1 MKITKSQLRGIIK
14 EEFSEL
20 TGMPDLSKVEELLE
34 DLLIQ
39 LGKLDLSI
47 DYLAASITGEDA
59 LSIGATQ
66 SALGRLATA
75 PRKATNIKESTSVT
89 KNELRNLV
97 KQVISEQNIN
107 LSDLENEL
115 EGKTD
120 QEIEEDIVEIAKRL
134 VELEKKMKELS
145 DQYQAGIENA
155 QDIIGKQR
163 Q

>member
-120 QEIEEDIVEIAKRL
+120 QEIEEDIVLIAKRL

>member
-75 PRKATNIKESTSVT
+75 PRKETNIKESTSVT

>member
-14 EEFSEL
+14 EEFSQL
-20 TGMPDLSKVEELLE
+20 TGMPDLSKIEELLE

-75 PRKATNIKESTSVT
+75 PRKERGVQENTSIT
-89 KNELRNLV
+89 KRQLRNLV
-97 KQVISEQNIN
+97 KQVFSEQSVD
-107 LSDLENEL
+107 LSALEDEL

-120 QEIEEDIVEIAKRL
+120 KELEQDIVEIAKRL

-145 DQYQAGIENA
+145 DQYQAGIKNA
-155 QDIIGKQR
+155 QDIIGQQR
-163 Q
+163 

>member
-34 DLLIQ
+34 DLLVQ

-120 QEIEEDIVEIAKRL
+120 KELEEDIVEIAKRL